1 MSLQSTCS
9 GDNDN
14 NIMEA
19 LRSLLLVDVSWKVTL
34 IYFISCLFQK
44 QILQTLSIL
53 INCVKNETSLYY
65 LLSNN
70 YINEIIIYPHDF
82 SNDEGEGLC
91 DQFVSFLKTL
101 SLKLNVQTVQFFF
114 IERTGAFPL
123 LSKAIELLHS
133 NEPMVRT
140 AAQATV
146 LNVYQVKNDAKR
158 DLFSLSLSL
167 SLFLSFCLSLFM
179 SISLSFCLS
188 LSLSLS
194 LSFSLSFSF
203 SDTHTHTH
211 SSSVSFFLSIFLFLS
226 LFLSLSLSLSLPLP
240 SNPGSQNRN
249 WAGCSHRPIHHER
262 CPCQLIGPGWAYGRG
277 ALWSWGSSENSI
289 YGIYK
294 PIFYTVVMDEDSSF
308 F

>member
-1 MSLQSTCS
+1 M
-9 GDNDN
+9 
-14 NIMEA
+14 
-19 LRSLLLVDVSWKVTL
+19 TL
-34 IYFISCLFQK
+34 IYFISCLFQT

-167 SLFLSFCLSLFM
+167 SLFLTLSL
-179 SISLSFCLS
+179 STSLSRINVSTYLPLSLCVSVS

-194 LSFSLSFSF
+194 KS
-203 SDTHTHTH
+203 
-211 SSSVSFFLSIFLFLS
+211 
-226 LFLSLSLSLSLPLP
+226 
-240 SNPGSQNRN
+240 R
-249 WAGCSHRPIHHER
+249 
-262 CPCQLIGPGWAYGRG
+262 
-277 ALWSWGSSENSI
+277 
-289 YGIYK
+289 
-294 PIFYTVVMDEDSSF
+294 
-308 F
+308 

>member
-1 MSLQSTCS
+1 M
-9 GDNDN
+9 
-14 NIMEA
+14 
-19 LRSLLLVDVSWKVTL
+19 TL

-82 SNDEGEGLC
+82 ANDEGEGLC

-158 DLFSLSLSL
+158 DLFSLSLCLYLSFSLSVSLSLYVYL
-167 SLFLSFCLSLFM
+167 SLFLP
-179 SISLSFCLS
+179 ISLSFSLSFFLSLFVSLSLSVCLSLSASVCLSLCLCVYLSVS

-194 LSFSLSFSF
+194 LTLCV
-203 SDTHTHTH
+203 
-211 SSSVSFFLSIFLFLS
+211 SV
-226 LFLSLSLSLSLPLP
+226 SLSLSVSLCLSLSVCVSLSLFYCLYLFHTSSLSTFPCFL
-240 SNPGSQNRN
+240 NFFLHRNR
-249 WAGCSHRPIHHER
+249 
-262 CPCQLIGPGWAYGRG
+262 
-277 ALWSWGSSENSI
+277 
-289 YGIYK
+289 
-294 PIFYTVVMDEDSSF
+294 
-308 F
+308 